1 MLFLAMWNRMT
12 PQLKSVGLLTMMNR
26 VKNCQPMRIY
36 VGDAVS
42 TNEEL
47 HDSTVE
53 VCWLPDN
60 DESR

>member
-1 MLFLAMWNRMT
+1 MT